1 MLVHAVMN
9 LSRRSSTVMPEQ
21 EKEERNKEKRMLM
34 SSEVWDKAQKW
45 VARLSWS
52 SIFRCS
58 VDLPH
63 GVFFFSLLT
72 RLGSHLKGGNG
83 ACSLKELQ
91 DLYDGFVTFLEVCT
105 VVL

>member
-1 MLVHAVMN
+1 MLIHAVMN

-21 EKEERNKEKRMLM
+21 EKDERKKEKQMLM

-52 SIFRCS
+52 SISRS
-58 VDLPH
+58 PVDLPH
-63 GVFFFSLLT
+63 GFFSPSLLI